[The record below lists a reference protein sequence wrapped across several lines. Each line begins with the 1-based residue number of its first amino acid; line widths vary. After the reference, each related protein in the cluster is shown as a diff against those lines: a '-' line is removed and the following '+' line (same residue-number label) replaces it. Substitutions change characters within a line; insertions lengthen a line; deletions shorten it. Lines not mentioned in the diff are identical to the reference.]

1 MGVSHDIDPRRAPVG
16 AGRWSGTSVM
26 VVSDAEDARALPEDP
41 FRRAGLQVTRCARL
55 DEAGALCANLRPRM
69 VFLPLTLGGE
79 PAARLL
85 HLCLGLQP
93 APVVVVIASHDEIN
107 AAAEAM
113 RAGAFDCLFLP
124 FSPGRLEKTIGAAM
138 KAMAGFAPVEETPPP
153 TGKTGAAG
161 GAEVAVL
168 TASQPMRSILG
179 RARTIAASQAPVIVT
194 GEVGTGKSLFAKEIH
209 ATSPRAH
216 KPLVTLDAPTLN
228 ADQLDAAILGEAAEG
243 TLVIEEICELPTAL
257 QSRLLALIDGR
268 IGKPDAPRI
277 IATTRH
283 DPLQAIRDGHLRPPL
298 YYRLNVAALALPP
311 LRGRKDDIA
320 LIARTRL
327 AEFARDE
334 GRAITGFTEAAMNLL
349 QTYDWP
355 GNVRELVNLVWSM
368 VLTQTGPA
376 VGADALPG
384 EILDPDRHRPATTP
398 GTEPTGLVGLS
409 LAEIERRVIEATIR
423 AEDGSVPRAARV
435 LDVSPS
441 TIYRKREAWENG
453 SDR

>member
-1 MGVSHDIDPRRAPVG
+1 MTHDIDHRRPPVG
-16 AGRWSGTSVM
+16 SGRWPETSVM
-26 VVSDAEDARALPEDP
+26 VVSDGEDLRALPEDP
-41 FRRAGLQVTRCARL
+41 FRRAGLHVTRCTRL
-55 DEAGALCANLRPRM
+55 DEAAALCAELRPRL

-85 HLCLGLQP
+85 HLCLELQP

-124 FSPGRLEKTIGAAM
+124 FSPGRLEKTIGAAV
-138 KAMAGFAPVEETPPP
+138 KAMPGFNPVEAAQAP
-153 TGKTGAAG
+153 TGDAAPAQGADA
-161 GAEVAVL
+161 AVL
-168 TASQPMRSILG
+168 TASREMRDLL
-179 RARTIAASQAPVIVT
+179 ARTHTIAASQAPVIVT
-194 GEVGTGKSLFAKEIH
+194 GEVGTGKSLFAQEFH
-209 ATSPRAH
+209 AASARARN
-216 KPLVTLDAPTLN
+216 PLVTLDAPTLN
-228 ADQLDAAILGEAAEG
+228 ADQLDAAILGEASEG

-283 DPLQAIRDGHLRPPL
+283 DPLQAIRDGHLRPAL
-298 YYRLNVAALALPP
+298 YYRLNVTTLALPP
-311 LRGRKDDIA
+311 LRGRGEDIA

-327 AEFARDE
+327 AEFSRNE
-334 GRAITGFTEAAMNLL
+334 RRAITGFTDDALKLL
-349 QTYDWP
+349 TAYAWP
-355 GNVRELVNLVWSM
+355 GNTRELVNLVWSL
-368 VLTQTGPA
+368 VLTQAGLVITPE
-376 VGADALPG
+376 ALPG
-384 EILDPDRHRPATTP
+384 EIVDPTRHWPAAA

-441 TIYRKREAWENG
+441 TIYRKRDAWENG
-453 SDR
+453 SGG